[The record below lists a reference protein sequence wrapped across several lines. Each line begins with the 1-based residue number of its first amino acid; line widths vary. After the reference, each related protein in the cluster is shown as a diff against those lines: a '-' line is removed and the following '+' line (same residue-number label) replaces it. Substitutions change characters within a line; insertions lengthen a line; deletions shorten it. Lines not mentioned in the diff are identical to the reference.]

1 MNALRIS
8 DLLGRGQTAAV
19 PLRHLV
25 NVTGWDGRTVRR
37 MIEQERRQGTPI
49 LSDNV
54 SGYFLPQDETEI
66 MLCVRSLRKRAK
78 EIVRTAQAIENAGEG
93 VLTDVHGVSD

>member
-1 MNALRIS
+1 MNLRVADI
-8 DLLGRGQTAAV
+8 LGYGQAAAV

-25 NVTGWDGRTVRR
+25 MVTGWSGREVRR
-37 MIEQERRQGTPI
+37 QIEKERRQGTPI

-78 EIVRTAQAIENAGEG
+78 EIVRTAQAIENAGKG